1 MWTKLLNQLGDGA
14 KGQGALRSRLERDPY
29 YRFQSFDEV
38 RLAAQMGIGIDV
50 NRAETDDW
58 LRLPGVSIH
67 QAKTLV
73 ALRKAGVQFHSL
85 DDVAAALSLSVQ
97 RLQPLAPILQ
107 FCYYDPA
114 SPGTI
119 QLVNLNSASAEMLV
133 RIPAMDL
140 YLARAIVQNRQRY
153 GVYRNLAELQQRLQL
168 SPRLTEALM
177 HYVCF

>member
-1 MWTKLLNQLGDGA
+1 MWAKLLSQLGDG
-14 KGQGALRSRLERDPY
+14 GQGALRSRLERDPY
-29 YRFQSFDEV
+29 YRFQSFEEV

-58 LRLPGVSIH
+58 LRLPGISIH
-67 QAKTLV
+67 QARTLA

-85 DDVAAALSLSVQ
+85 EDVAAALSVSVQ
-97 RLQPLAPILQ
+97 RLQPLEPILQ

-114 SPGTI
+114 SPCTI
-119 QLVNLNSASAEMLV
+119 QPVNLNSASAEMLV

-177 HYVCF
+177 HYICF

>member
-1 MWTKLLNQLGDGA
+1 MWIRLLNQLGDGA

-85 DDVAAALSLSVQ
+85 EDVAAALSLSVQ

>member
-38 RLAAQMGIGIDV
+38 RLAAQMGVGIDV

-85 DDVAAALSLSVQ
+85 EDVAAALSLSVQ

-153 GVYRNLAELQQRLQL
+153 GAYRNLAELQQRLQL